1 MKNELKMKKNWKSKV
16 KKNWKKIVAIT
27 VAGVAAVGTG
37 ALIIYKL
44 KNGDTSGS
52 PIEMWIDQGSGPYSG
67 KLCLNR
73 SEDIVQMAFEKVS
86 LKDVDKFVEMLNP
99 DIYEI
104 SEQTEW
110 DEIIFIRDSVPPF
123 QV

>member
-1 MKNELKMKKNWKSKV
+1 MKNELKMKKNWKREI

-27 VAGVAAVGTG
+27 VAGAAVVGTG

-44 KNGDTSGS
+44 KNGDFGS
-52 PIEMWIDQGSGPYSG
+52 SVEMWIDQGSGPYSG

-73 SEDIVQMAFEKVS
+73 SEDIVQMAFEKLS

-110 DEIIFIRDSVPPF
+110 DEIIFIRNSVPPF